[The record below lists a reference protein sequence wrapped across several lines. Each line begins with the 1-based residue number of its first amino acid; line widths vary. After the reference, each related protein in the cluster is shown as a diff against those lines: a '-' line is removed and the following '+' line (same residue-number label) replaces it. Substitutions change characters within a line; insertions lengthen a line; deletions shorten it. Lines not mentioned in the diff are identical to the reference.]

1 MTEPTHAMVLLS
13 GGMDSTVLLHEVV
26 ETLGCSPVA
35 AVAFHYGQKHAKE
48 LDCAETQANLLNVD
62 SFEIIDISF
71 VGAMVA
77 PGTSLVEGGATV
89 PDLEE
94 LDESNLDQPPTY
106 VPNRNMLLLSLSAA
120 YAEARN
126 IRDLYYGAQAHDE
139 YGYWDCTE
147 EFLSRINAVLA
158 LNRRDS
164 IKVHAPFVRAKKHEL
179 VTKGLELGVDFAKTW
194 SCYRGGAT
202 PCMTCPTC
210 IERAT
215 AFRDAGVT
223 DPLLE

>member
-1 MTEPTHAMVLLS
+1 MTEPTPAMVLLS

-139 YGYWDCTE
+139 YCLLYT
-147 EFLSRINAVLA
+147 S
-158 LNRRDS
+158 
-164 IKVHAPFVRAKKHEL
+164 
-179 VTKGLELGVDFAKTW
+179 
-194 SCYRGGAT
+194 
-202 PCMTCPTC
+202 
-210 IERAT
+210 
-215 AFRDAGVT
+215 DAA
-223 DPLLE
+223 DE